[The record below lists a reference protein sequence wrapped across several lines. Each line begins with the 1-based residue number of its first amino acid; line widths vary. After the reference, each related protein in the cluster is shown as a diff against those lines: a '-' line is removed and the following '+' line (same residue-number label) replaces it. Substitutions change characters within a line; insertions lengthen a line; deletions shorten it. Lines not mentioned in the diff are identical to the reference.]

1 MQMVPQ
7 QSLTPNFWEKEII
20 SPKLPFLW
28 REDMSRRP
36 SGTNHGPDQH
46 PWQPSDRI
54 HRKEDI
60 FLEEQKKY
68 IPPRRASAVEEVFPL
83 KPVLHKR
90 AYSLSNYG
98 NVSNSEYQ
106 ERFHSGLPRLT
117 DQALIRQQHKSVR
130 KPESPKS
137 THEQLTGR
145 RQTTSNLVREHQEQK
160 FSEKLSKEI
169 HSKEMILQQR
179 FFKAEETLRRIQG
192 ETTGRHDRMTREE
205 KNERYLEKGKR
216 ENRLY
221 SDEYGHWDDGRDR
234 YMNEKKE
241 ISDDA
246 ERWEEWER
254 KVNERRKTSRRQL
267 LTSEMTK
274 NHKLK
279 DKREADGYENAVKGR
294 RGEMQDNSW
303 REIGMGMGGDTW
315 DRSEWRNVE
324 EVNKIQ
330 REKYD
335 RRREMHSR
343 KEEEQWDMRKPR
355 SSDSRKTDRSYFKQD
370 REHNEGPY
378 EPTLRHSGRRRK
390 SAAEESVPDRNPSQ
404 RGNRLLQVELSP
416 EESPD
421 APQQLYAC
429 SVCQRRFLRDRLET
443 HMKVCERKRPQRKIF
458 DTSKHRAKGT
468 DLEEFLKT
476 NGRSRTPE
484 EIKKSNW
491 RPKHESF
498 IQTMR
503 QGRTYVPGGHQP
515 QAVPNLNPEYIS
527 CPHCGRKFAPGP
539 ADRHIPKC
547 QNIKNRPSAPKQLP
561 VTARRKITR

>member
-1 MQMVPQ
+1 
-7 QSLTPNFWEKEII
+7 
-20 SPKLPFLW
+20 
-28 REDMSRRP
+28 MSRHP
-36 SGTNHGPDQH
+36 SGTNHGPNQH

-60 FLEEQKKY
+60 FLEEQNKY

-98 NVSNSEYQ
+98 TVSNSEYQ

-117 DQALIRQQHKSVR
+117 DQALIRQQHKP
-130 KPESPKS
+130 KSPKS

-145 RQTTSNLVREHQEQK
+145 KQTTSNFVHEHQEQK

-179 FFKAEETLRRIQG
+179 FFKAEETLRKIQR
-192 ETTGRHDRMTREE
+192 ERTGRHDHMTREE
-205 KNERYLEKGKR
+205 KDERYLEKGKR

-234 YMNEKKE
+234 YRNEKKE
-241 ISDDA
+241 ISDDM

-254 KVNERRKTSRRQL
+254 KVNQRMKASRRQ
-267 LTSEMTK
+267 SEMTK

-294 RGEMQDNSW
+294 RGEMQENSW
-303 REIGMGMGGDTW
+303 RENGMGMGSDTW

-335 RRREMHSR
+335 RRKEMHSR
-343 KEEEQWDMRKPR
+343 KEEEEWDMRKPR
-355 SSDSRKTDRSYFKQD
+355 SSDSGKTDRSYFKQD
-370 REHNEGPY
+370 RFENREHTEGPY
-378 EPTLRHSGRRRK
+378 EPSLSHGGRRRK
-390 SAAEESVPDRNPSQ
+390 SAVEESVQDRIPSQ

-421 APQQLYAC
+421 ASQQLFAC
-429 SVCQRRFLRDRLET
+429 GVCQRRFLRDRLET
-443 HMKVCERKRPQRKIF
+443 HMKVCERKRPQRKVF

-484 EIKKSNW
+484 EIKKSKW
-491 RPKHESF
+491 RQK
-498 IQTMR
+498 Q
-503 QGRTYVPGGHQP
+503 TYVPGGHQP
-515 QAVPNLNPEYIS
+515 QSVLNLNPEYIS

-539 ADRHIPKC
+539 AERHIPKC
-547 QNIKNRPSAPKQLP
+547 QNIRNRPSAPKQLP